1 MDVNLLC
8 STLRKDTLLKEI
20 IYFPKIESTN
30 TYAQILK
37 FKDDTLVVTN
47 HQTKG
52 KGRFGRSWISQEG
65 QNLAFTLVK
74 KIKIHVDEIQLLNLY
89 TAYSLATTLKK
100 MFPDIAEKFS
110 VKWPNDILLRDK
122 KVAGILIEVQ
132 NLKDTEKTFL
142 IGIGL
147 NVNQTGFD
155 PGISSRATSL
165 RNELNYEIQR
175 EKILIEFMNFFYENV
190 QLINSKRDLIK
201 NWESQSAF
209 INKKVRFKQMEDSE
223 IAEGIAKGLD
233 DDCGLMIELDCG
245 TVKTFYSGEISFV
258 Y

>member
-1 MDVNLLC
+1 MDVNLL
-8 STLRKDTLLKEI
+8 STSLKKETLLKEI

-37 FKDDTLVVTN
+37 FKDDTLVLTN

-74 KIKIHVDEIQLLNLY
+74 KIKVHVDEVQLLNLY
-89 TAYSLATTLKK
+89 TAYSLVSTLKK
-100 MFPDIAEKFS
+100 MFRDISEKFS
-110 VKWPNDILLRDK
+110 VKWPNDILLMDK

-147 NVNQTGFD
+147 NVNQTEFD
-155 PGISSRATSL
+155 PGISFRATSL
-165 RNELNYEIQR
+165 RNELNSEIQR
-175 EKILIEFMNFFYENV
+175 EKILIEFMNFFYENI
-190 QLINSKRDLIK
+190 QLIGSKRELIK

-209 INKKVRFKQMEDSE
+209 INKKVKFQQMEDSV
-223 IAEGIAKGLD
+223 ILEGIAKGLD
-233 DDCGLMIELDCG
+233 ENCGLMIEFDCG